1 MALVS
6 FKIRKDDNNGSA
18 LRRTNL
24 VQDSTTPAGS
34 GTALFD
40 SALRSDGYFEPVPQQ
55 YLNSTFSANI
65 YKRGEIE
72 LKWRLDVELTDTV
85 TTSAFEPVE
94 LLIRGS
100 GDGEPITPADGFEVV
115 RIIAG
120 DGPYYEEYI
129 DIAGLSRPY
138 IAEGSWAYYS
148 LFIKFKNNTNDSYY
162 ENLADISVQT
172 PINFGSTEELWNHVP
187 EYYRQLDDNY
197 MLSTEDYAFTT
208 GPLYRF
214 VELFGW
220 ELDRMRT
227 TIYDTMRVN
236 DPEVVHSSA
245 IDALAKQAGIE
256 FNRDA
261 LGTAKLRSILNNIGY
276 LRRTKGTTNSI
287 KAYISA
293 MSGCSVS
300 ANTAVSPIQFNIH
313 PMRVNLFSDPFFS
326 QSATTTDTT
335 GIVRR
340 NFSALN
346 EGGREYGWGVA
357 SVQPSSG
364 LAADNIIN
372 ITDGVLTVTLAAGT
386 GNSVIYIYSRGA
398 FTYNNNLTYYGS
410 ALSSDVFNTRFM
422 AKTAMLTF
430 EGLANSSTTSPVLFD
445 NWVTGGLSG
454 TPESYLDATG
464 GNRKIS
470 ASKPDDVVVAPTDV
484 VGVFVLSVEHPATG
498 TKTVTFT
505 KPMIEYKNSSGVF
518 FSGSEPMGGF
528 IPRAGVSGDGLYD
541 YHWGQNAISSI
552 NTDFSYYTLD
562 YHRARKVTEDI
573 VKNYVIPVTLVDT
586 VDYVINWEVLE

>member
-6 FKIRKDDNNGSA
+6 FKIRKDDNGGSA

-24 VQDSTTPAGS
+24 VQDSSTPAGS

-40 SALRSDGYFEPVPQQ
+40 SALRSDGYFEPVPQS
-55 YLNSTFSANI
+55 YLTSSFSANI
-65 YKRGEIE
+65 YKRGEVE
-72 LKWRLDVELTDTV
+72 LKWRLDTALTSTV

-100 GDGEPITPADGFEVV
+100 GDGEPVTPADGFEVV
-115 RIIAG
+115 RVIAG
-120 DGPYYEEYI
+120 EGTYYEEYI
-129 DIAGLSRPY
+129 DIAGISRPY

-148 LFIKFKNNTNDSYY
+148 LFVKFKNNTNDSYY

-172 PINFGSTEELWNHVP
+172 PIDFGSTAELWNHIP

-197 MLSTEDYAFTT
+197 MLATEEYSYTT

-220 ELDRMRT
+220 ELDRVRT
-227 TIYDTMRVN
+227 TIYDTMRIN

-261 LGTAKLRSILNNIGY
+261 LGTAKLRAILNNIGY

-293 MSGCSVS
+293 MSGCAVTT
-300 ANTAVSPIQFNIH
+300 NTAVSPIQFNVH
-313 PMRVNLFSDPFFS
+313 SMRVNLFSDPFFS

-357 SVQPSSG
+357 SVQPSTGIAS
-364 LAADNIIN
+364 DNIIN

-386 GNSVIYIYSRGA
+386 GNSTIYIYSRGA
-398 FTYNNNLTYYGS
+398 FLYNNNLTYYGS
-410 ALSSDVFNTRFM
+410 ASSSDTFNTRFM
-422 AKTAMLTF
+422 EKTAMLTF
-430 EGLANSSTTSPVLFD
+430 EGLADSSTSSPVLFD
-445 NWVTGGLSG
+445 TWFTGVSD
-454 TPESYLDATG
+454 SYLDVTG
-464 GNRKIS
+464 NNRNIS
-470 ASKPDDVVVAPTDV
+470 ASKPDTTNTVTPADV
-484 VGVFVLSVEHPATG
+484 VGVFVLSVAHPATG

-541 YHWGQNAISSI
+541 YHWGQNAVSSI

-586 VDYVINWEVLE
+586 VNYVINWEVLE